1 MNFESFFKELTS
13 EEQWFE
19 NVSLRHK
26 PETFKTV
33 CKLVWTLALADANQ
47 MKVTPMSD
55 HRRHVVY
62 KLSKI
67 LPDKDN
73 SKQWFQ
79 LEEEK
84 KEVEAKK
91 EWVPLTGEARAKK
104 LAEVKAIF
112 DSLKMVNNVPRLTAK
127 EIIESGA
134 VRIPKTNGDYHRS
147 VVEQMVIAK
156 ESKARIRECRR
167 KFFLDAFPDASD
179 EEIHAYWQQF
189 NDTKDE
195 AILDSRLFSIHQH
208 RPWYKFFLLCDL
220 PK

>member
-1 MNFESFFKELTS
+1 MIFEKFFETLTS
-13 EEQWFE
+13 DQQWFE
-19 NVSLRHK
+19 NVSSRHK
-26 PETFKTV
+26 PETFKNV
-33 CKLVWTLALADANQ
+33 CRLVWTLALSDAEQ
-47 MKVTPMSD
+47 MKVTPIAD

-67 LPDKDN
+67 LPDRDN

-84 KEVEAKK
+84 KEAEEKK

-112 DSLKMVNNVPRLTAK
+112 DSLKMINSVPRLTAK

-156 ESKARIRECRR
+156 ESKAKIRECRR
-167 KFFLDAFPDASD
+167 KFFLDAFPDAD
-179 EEIHAYWQQF
+179 EEEIHAYWQQF
-189 NDTKDE
+189 SDTKDD
-195 AILDSRLFSIHQH
+195 AL
-208 RPWYKFFLLCDL
+208 
-220 PK
+220 